1 MSDPFQTQVARL
13 ALRAASRHGFALGG
27 GHALIAYGIVSRPTE
42 EGDLFTDEDDGVQA
56 AAKLVK
62 AALVDAGM
70 AIDVIPETSE
80 LGELFYGFDR
90 DMVEFE
96 VHQGEHAV
104 RLQLVRFD
112 RRRSPLMMEIGP
124 VLHIDDVVGSKV
136 AAMATRAEPRDFID
150 VAAVLGSRSPQRLG
164 ALALQAGQHEAPALG
179 HRDTTKPQR
188 WVCRRKRLHDAL
200 AGDRHER
207 MNLCRLHAVHRP
219 RSGQQQA
226 PPPIRGQLPQARCV
240 GDDRQEIGH
249 GPKRGPNL
257 HCRVLRS
264 GGQPTI
270 G

>member
-1 MSDPFQTQVARL
+1 M
-13 ALRAASRHGFALGG
+13 
-27 GHALIAYGIVSRPTE
+27 
-42 EGDLFTDEDDGVQA
+42 DLFTDEDGGVQA

-90 DMVEFE
+90 DIVEFE

-219 RSGQQQA
+219 RAGGDRLRRRSVVSCRKPGALATTGRRSVTGPSAGQIFTVVSSDPEASRPSGDHA
-226 PPPIRGQLPQARCV
+226 TDATAR
-240 GDDRQEIGH
+240 
-249 GPKRGPNL
+249 
-257 HCRVLRS
+257 S
-264 GGQPTI
+264 
-270 G
+270 